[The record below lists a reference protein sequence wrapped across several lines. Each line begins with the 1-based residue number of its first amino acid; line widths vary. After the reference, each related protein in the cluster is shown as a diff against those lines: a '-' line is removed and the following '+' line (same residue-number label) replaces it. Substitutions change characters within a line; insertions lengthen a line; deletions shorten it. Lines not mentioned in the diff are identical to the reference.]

1 MSRGKR
7 GLKRVNAL
15 KQELERINEKIE
27 TALEHGQTEND
38 LRVVVRRRD
47 ELISLIGE
55 AAKEEARR
63 EIEIAKRE
71 ARRLKQG
78 KKKPGGNHPG
88 NQDDDCDDQ
97 DDDDDDDDGNGG
109 NGNGGNGDGGGHKKD
124 CCCCCCEAKEKK
136 PASGSSVPDA
146 TCVYVR
152 TGTIVAAWNRGAQRW
167 EEFDANSEVIK
178 VSFVTGGILAVG
190 KDKAAIFDC
199 KLGQWLAAYDPADA
213 LVDGEGK

>member
-7 GLKRVNAL
+7 GLMRVNAL
-15 KQELERINEKIE
+15 KDELERINKKIE

-47 ELISLIGE
+47 ELVSLIGE

-88 NQDDDCDDQ
+88 NPDDDADDQ
-97 DDDDDDDDGNGG
+97 DDDDGNGG
-109 NGNGGNGDGGGHKKD
+109 NGNGGNGDGGEHKKD
-124 CCCCCCEAKEKK
+124 CCCCCCEAKEKR

-178 VSFVTGGILAVG
+178 VSFITGGILAVG

>member
-7 GLKRVNAL
+7 GLMRVNAL
-15 KQELERINEKIE
+15 KDELERINKKIE

-88 NQDDDCDDQ
+88 NQDDDADDQ
-97 DDDDDDDDGNGG
+97 DDDDDDDEGNGG

-178 VSFVTGGILAVG
+178 VSFITGGILAVG